1 MEIWVKDIKTNNS
14 WKLDEDTTKLVYEKD
29 GHPVFKLADIGR
41 FRFYPVDPNSAEVV
55 EKEHCHELEMDS
67 EGYQYC
73 LFDFMEGSDSE

>member
-14 WKLDEDTTKLVYEKD
+14 WKLDGDATKLVYEKD

-41 FRFYPVDPNSAEVV
+41 FRFYPVDPNSAEVQ
-55 EKEHCHELEMDS
+55 KQEHCHELEMDS

-73 LFDFMEGSDSE
+73 LVDFMERSENE